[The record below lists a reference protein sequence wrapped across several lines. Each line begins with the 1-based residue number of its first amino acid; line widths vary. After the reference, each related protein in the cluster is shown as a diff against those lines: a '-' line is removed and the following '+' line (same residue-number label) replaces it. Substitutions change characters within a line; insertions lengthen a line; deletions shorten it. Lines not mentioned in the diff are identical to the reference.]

1 MCFRILIRWIPH
13 IFSRLRRHTRTAHS
27 LEPAECVS
35 KMVEW
40 DSEMTG
46 MKSWWCLHNAN
57 ALMRIA
63 KLEQTHTDCARLVR
77 SERFICMQTH
87 GIGVV
92 ERQIDRETNNNQ
104 SCHQIMFVDLHLYGS
119 ITTSTWRVTW
129 NLHLYD
135 YTEAQQLT
143 RRTKGIMTWWI

>member
-1 MCFRILIRWIPH
+1 
-13 IFSRLRRHTRTAHS
+13 
-27 LEPAECVS
+27 
-35 KMVEW
+35 
-40 DSEMTG
+40 
-46 MKSWWCLHNAN
+46 
-57 ALMRIA
+57 MRIA

-143 RRTKGIMTWWI
+143 RRTKGIMT